1 MHHVAKSQS
10 LVNTVETCSQ
20 KVLLKQLSN
29 NIAQSAAMISIWDC
43 RGERGQTRQQEC
55 ISSGKLCNL

>member
-20 KVLLKQLSN
+20 STSQTTQHQHHSVSSN
-29 NIAQSAAMISIWDC
+29 D
-43 RGERGQTRQQEC
+43 
-55 ISSGKLCNL
+55 